1 MYSRQTT
8 YTAQS
13 EYPASTCASARMA
26 QGGESKMIS
35 SATSRRALMSSAI
48 LSVRKSSAALS
59 AVVLPLITKRLSTGW
74 LIMSASSAV
83 PLRYST
89 NPAGLSPRK
98 SPIVAG
104 LRTSQSISTVHLPSC
119 ASATAVFSAT
129 VVLPSPGTELANKMT
144 LSPCSSADF

>member
-1 MYSRQTT
+1 MNLMPVCERLPMRLIRLLLRVYSRQTT

-35 SATSRRALMSSAI
+35 SATSRRELMSSAI

-104 LRTSQSISTVHLPSC
+104 LRTSQLFYPRR
-119 ASATAVFSAT
+119 
-129 VVLPSPGTELANKMT
+129 ER
-144 LSPCSSADF
+144 SSQTK